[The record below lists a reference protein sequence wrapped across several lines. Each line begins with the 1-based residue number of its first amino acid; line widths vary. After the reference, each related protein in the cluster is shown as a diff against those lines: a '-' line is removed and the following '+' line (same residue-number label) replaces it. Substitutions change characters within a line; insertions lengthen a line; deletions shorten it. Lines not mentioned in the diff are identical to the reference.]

1 MNKVFFS
8 ADRFDKKILNILKQG
23 LKFCFYI
30 TIFSSILLLIYETF
44 IASPTLFYTGLSLF
58 KSSLF
63 FMVTFII
70 CGIAFSKIKD
80 EVE

>member
-44 IASPTLFYTGLSLF
+44 IASPA
-58 KSSLF
+58 LF
-63 FMVTFII
+63 FVVLLL
-70 CGIAFSKIKD
+70 AK
-80 EVE
+80 

>member
-8 ADRFDKKILNILKQG
+8 ADRFDKKILNILKHG

-30 TIFSSILLLIYETF
+30 TVFSSILLLIYETF
-44 IASPTLFYTGLSLF
+44 IASPALFYTGLSLF